1 MKIKKIIILGLIL
14 TSTYT
19 FSQNKTA
26 TTEDGKK
33 VVLNDDKTWYYS
45 ESKTN
50 EKPCSITTV
59 FVEPKGESKNQ
70 SFLKKVGAT
79 VTDLKKHISVDRSC
93 KTTDITLTNI
103 SEQLG
108 NGIYIVCIIGKEYKY
123 RRSGSVFY
131 RDGDDP
137 LKLN

>member
-1 MKIKKIIILGLIL
+1 MKKLFIYSLLLASTL
-14 TSTYT
+14 T
-19 FSQNKTA
+19 FAQNKTA

-33 VVLNDDKTWYYS
+33 VILKSDKTWEYS
-45 ESKTN
+45 DNKIEVKTCTI
-50 EKPCSITTV
+50 EKGFI
-59 FVEPKGESKNQ
+59 EPKGESKNQ
-70 SFLKKVGAT
+70 SMLKRVGAT
-79 VTDLKKHISVDRSC
+79 VTDLKKHISVDREC
-93 KTTDITLTNI
+93 KITDITLTNI

-108 NGIYIVCIIGKEYKY
+108 NGIYIVCVNGKEYKY